1 MNQDL
6 YKTLGV
12 ERGASE
18 AEIKKAYRRMAN
30 KYHPDKNK
38 GDAAAEAKFKDVSSA
53 YETLSD
59 PQKRKMYDQ
68 FGSTQGPGGAGFNP
82 NDFGANFDFGAQNF
96 ADIFETFFGGGGAG
110 GGRGG
115 SGPRKNAMPGED
127 VQVNLNLSFEEAV
140 FGTEREIKIRLIR
153 CCENCDGSG
162 AEPNTKILE
171 CKKCHGTGQI
181 KTVRQTML
189 GQMVAT
195 AVCPDC
201 QGQGKIPEFK
211 CKRCSGA
218 LRHAFDTT
226 VKVKVPAGVNQG
238 ASIRL
243 RGQGNQGVN
252 APDGD
257 LYVKLNVES
266 SKRFRRQ
273 GADVHSTIQIHLA
286 QAVLGDSV
294 EVDTVHGKRT
304 LDIPAATVDSQTFIL
319 KGDGAP
325 VLQGSGHGN
334 HVVTVKLQVP
344 KKISK
349 KIKDLYLQI
358 SKEDGLDINPK
369 KSGILW

>member
-1 MNQDL
+1 M
-6 YKTLGV
+6 
-12 ERGASE
+12 
-18 AEIKKAYRRMAN
+18 
-30 KYHPDKNK
+30 
-38 GDAAAEAKFKDVSSA
+38 
-53 YETLSD
+53 
-59 PQKRKMYDQ
+59 
-68 FGSTQGPGGAGFNP
+68 
-82 NDFGANFDFGAQNF
+82 
-96 ADIFETFFGGGGAG
+96 
-110 GGRGG
+110 
-115 SGPRKNAMPGED
+115 
-127 VQVNLNLSFEEAV
+127 
-140 FGTEREIKIRLIR
+140 
-153 CCENCDGSG
+153 
-162 AEPNTKILE
+162 
-171 CKKCHGTGQI
+171 
-181 KTVRQTML
+181 
-189 GQMVAT
+189 
-195 AVCPDC
+195 
-201 QGQGKIPEFK
+201 
-211 CKRCSGA
+211 
-218 LRHAFDTT
+218 
-226 VKVKVPAGVNQG
+226 PAGVNQG

-369 KSGILW
+369 KSSILW